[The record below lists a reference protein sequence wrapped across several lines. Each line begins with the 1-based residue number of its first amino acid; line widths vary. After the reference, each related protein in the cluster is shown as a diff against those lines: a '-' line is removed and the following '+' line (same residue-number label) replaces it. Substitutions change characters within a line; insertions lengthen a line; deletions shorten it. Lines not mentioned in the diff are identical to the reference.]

1 MPSDHLWTVHDS
13 IAATH
18 LPAVP
23 DELLPAP
30 VGDPA
35 RHPVAVYL
43 ARLAPG
49 SRRSQQAALETMAR
63 LLTTG
68 RPGIDELP
76 WHDLRYQHTQALRA
90 GLADRYS
97 PATSNRHLAA
107 LRGVLREAWRLGLMS
122 ADDLQRSID
131 LPAVRGERLPRG
143 RALSRGELRTLF
155 ESCRGGSPADAR
167 DAALMGVLYAA
178 GLRRAEVVTLEIS
191 DYDPDT
197 GALIVRGKGN
207 KERAAYIDNGAADA
221 MGEWLRVRGDVP
233 GPLFCPVTQT
243 GEVVVRSMTDQAIYA
258 ILQSRAAK
266 ANVRAFSPHDLRRSC
281 VSDLL
286 DAGVDISVVQRLVGH
301 ANVTTTARYDRRGEQ
316 VKRNAAKSLH
326 VPCVGQGPNPDL
338 SVTPMGTASTVFSGG
353 GWGI

>member
-1 MPSDHLWTVHDS
+1 VSQAAAAPPVVSDD
-13 IAATH
+13 
-18 LPAVP
+18 
-23 DELLPAP
+23 LLPAP
-30 VGDPA
+30 VADTA
-35 RHPVAVYL
+35 RRPVAVYL
-43 ARLAPG
+43 ARLASG
-49 SRRSQQAALETMAR
+49 SRRSQKAALETMAR
-63 LLTTG
+63 LLTG
-68 RPGIDELP
+68 DRLGLDELP
-76 WHDLRYQHTQALRA
+76 WHELRYPHTQALRA
-90 GLADRYS
+90 ALAERYS
-97 PATSNRHLAA
+97 PATANRHLAA

-143 RALSRGELRTLF
+143 RALSRGELRALF

-178 GLRRAEVVTLEIS
+178 GLRRAEVVALEIS

-207 KERAAYIDNGAADA
+207 KERVAYIDNGAADA
-221 MGEWLRVRGDVP
+221 MGEWLRVRGNAP

-243 GEVVVRSMTDQAIYA
+243 GEVVVRLMTDQAIYA

-266 ANVRAFSPHDLRRSC
+266 ANVKAFSPHDLRRSC

-286 DAGVDISVVQRLVGH
+286 DAGVDISVVQRFVGH

-316 VKRNAAKSLH
+316 AKKKAAKNLH
-326 VPCVGQGPNPDL
+326 VPFV
-338 SVTPMGTASTVFSGG
+338 ASEPRAEPKPA
-353 GWGI
+353 